1 MKLEWPEPDYDVA
14 EQRKRLE
21 EESSEKTEESSS
33 RSSVEAGAGNPLRD
47 APA

>member
-21 EESSEKTEESSS
+21 EESSEQTDESEQ
-33 RSSVEAGAGNPLRD
+33 R
-47 APA
+47 